1 MNFSAVA
8 IYIAALL
15 LTGVAMAVFGT
26 LLPLGGGSTVALV
39 GAAAIGAALV
49 LIGIRMMKP
58 DER

>member
-1 MNFSAVA
+1 MT
-8 IYIAALL
+8 IYIAALFL
-15 LTGVAMAVFGT
+15 VGLAMAVLGG

-58 DER
+58 NER

>member
-1 MNFSAVA
+1 MNSSAVT
-8 IYIAALL
+8 IYIAALSL
-15 LTGVAMAVFGT
+15 VGLAMAVLGG

-58 DER
+58 NER

>member
-1 MNFSAVA
+1 MNSSAVT
-8 IYIAALL
+8 IYIAALFL
-15 LTGVAMAVFGT
+15 IGLAMAVFGT

-58 DER
+58 NER

>member
-26 LLPLGGGSTVALV
+26 LLPLGG
-39 GAAAIGAALV
+39 AALV